1 MANIITTPKGKAVYP
16 RIDTPDTK
24 FNEDGLYSCKLHV
37 TEDDF
42 RAFEMGI
49 DKLYDAAFDAECKA
63 QGKKLKKSA
72 NKPVR
77 ITPDGDF
84 EIYAKQVAQ
93 KQTKTK
99 GLIEFSVACFD
110 SQGNKISTPRVGSG
124 SELKLAVEPNFWFI
138 PSQGFGYTL
147 RLKAVQVIDLVEY
160 GGGGNSESY
169 GFGKSDGGYTSE
181 SFNETFTETDEAIT
195 TEAPF

>member
-1 MANIITTPKGKAVYP
+1 MANTITTPQGKAVYP

-37 TEDDF
+37 SEDDF
-42 RAFEMGI
+42 RAFELGI
-49 DKLYDAAFDAECKA
+49 DKLYNAAYDAECKA
-63 QGKKLKKSA
+63 HGKKLKQSP

-93 KQTKTK
+93 RQTKTK
-99 GLIEFSVACFD
+99 GLIEFTVACFD
-110 SQGNKISTPRVGSG
+110 SDGNKISTPKIGSG

-160 GGGGNSESY
+160 GGGSSDSY
-169 GFGKSDGGYTSE
+169 GFGKSEGGYKGE
-181 SFNETFTETDEAIT
+181 SFNETFTETNET
-195 TEAPF
+195 QTEAAPF